1 MAVLKFQSGGGLPPL
16 ASYYVPVQ
24 TTQAKTTPP
33 VVGELARLAQSV
45 SVSASTSTTTKS
57 GKGNG
62 VDLEDTLQLLKDAN
76 GLDNDTELVLNTI
89 QQNTTMAQVMGTDT
103 TGLINTYYQNLNLVN
118 KLKQSNELYK
128 KANAHAEE
136 NESLGEYALDMSG
149 NVWVKNAKGQ
159 IGTVSIAQYKAN
171 EDSLRIMTNEELL
184 YERQFN
190 PKLTFQ
196 NQMLASVESSTSMKE
211 IYSVIKGA
219 MEDVK
224 SSSKTLEGANA
235 DTMKAMMGFDLIQ
248 KNGLGEEENANKYI
262 NESNAE
268 QVQAAISFATNALT
282 NKQKALL
289 YLKSGGTDEGF
300 NKALMSLIASKT
312 QAKTTVGWR
321 ELSEKERAAKRA
333 GSGGNGALSDINL
346 TAPVKA
352 MNGIGDPEEF
362 KFNVGGTNT
371 ISAQGVRVNFTN
383 SSSGNMSAGST
394 LQDLS
399 KSSLFSILDTDTIQ
413 IGGAVIKNTSGIM
426 AKIVVGNNYGY
437 SMDLPVD
444 GSGNVDMSLL
454 EKKDQ
459 IDKKLRRNG
468 TPTREQQAQA
478 YGDLPLQWDESK
490 KAWKWTGATGKFFAT
505 NVMVDKDAVDNAV
518 PEARR
523 KYIGLA
529 SYDEVASYADSVNK
543 GKKKDDE
550 KFEPAKEGFFWDDD
564 INVYKGTAFIK
575 ITKDSTSAYAGNGNK
590 NLIAASDADEVREAS
605 AVANK
610 YESAGGLDDAE

>member
-89 QQNTTMAQVMGTDT
+89 QQNTTMAQIMGTDT

-128 KANAHAEE
+128 KANAHAES

-211 IYSVIKGA
+211 IYGVIKGA

-248 KNGLGEEENANKYI
+248 KNGLGEEENAKKYI
-262 NESNAE
+262 NETNAE

-312 QAKTTVGWR
+312 DSKVTIGWR

-333 GSGGNGALSDINL
+333 GSGVNGALADINL

-371 ISAQGVRVNFTN
+371 ISAQGVRVNFT
-383 SSSGNMSAGST
+383 SSSSVNMSAGST
-394 LQDLS
+394 LQNLS

-444 GSGNVDMSLL
+444 RSGNVDMSLL

-518 PEARR
+518 PEASR

-575 ITKDSTSAYAGNGNK
+575 ITKDSTSAYAGGGNK

-605 AVANK
+605 AVADK